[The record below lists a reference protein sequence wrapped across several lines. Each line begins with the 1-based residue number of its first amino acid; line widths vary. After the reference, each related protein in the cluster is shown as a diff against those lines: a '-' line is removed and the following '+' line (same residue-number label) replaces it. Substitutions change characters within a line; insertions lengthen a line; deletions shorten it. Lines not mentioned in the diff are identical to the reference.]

1 MKNSYAPFMLALL
14 AYAREGRPIVR
25 RVKSVSRR
33 AMSNSGSLAEL
44 GGGAINEKERH
55 YGRVEKKDTDND
67 DVDDAPSEGTWDPTN
82 NLSHMLHAIAGL
94 DRYPNY
100 LVGA

>member
-1 MKNSYAPFMLALL
+1 M
-14 AYAREGRPIVR
+14 R

-82 NLSHMLHAIAGL
+82 NLSHMLHAIAGM